1 MTAGLLLL
9 GLLAA
14 VAVFLPHPA
23 APLGGLGLAVVLAL
37 TLEPASVRL
46 AWRVRTVTVLLL
58 LSLLTAAGVAS
69 IAGPTRGLTVG
80 AAVLVRFLTLVLL
93 ATVAARRLDTETI
106 LAATA
111 RTGIRPLGLVLGLAL
126 NTLPHLTKTLGDA
139 WTALAVRSPSGRVPW
154 RRLPLLAE
162 TLLAHT
168 GRLADDAAVAAA
180 LRGHTALGLRP
191 PAASAGAAVV
201 VVTGPPGS
209 GKTAAVT
216 GAFAVLSGQGPAMAG
231 FVQDAIWEGGDKTGF
246 ILRDLR
252 SGVTAPLADRAD
264 GDRGEHGTRFR
275 FHPEGFA
282 LACRALTGVRHAEIL
297 VADELGPVELRGG
310 GHMPALRRALRRAP
324 GAVLLCTVRR
334 HLLPS
339 LLAELLAGNVVIVDV
354 GEHKDPAA
362 AVATAVTA
370 VLRPMRTGFGT

>member
-1 MTAGLLLL
+1 VTAVLILL

-14 VAVFLPHPA
+14 VGVFLPHPA
-23 APLGGLGLAVVLAL
+23 APLGGLGLALGLAVA
-37 TLEPASVRL
+37 LEPTSVRR
-46 AWRVRTVTVLLL
+46 AWRVRTVTFVVL

-69 IAGPTRGLTVG
+69 IAGPTRGLVVG
-80 AAVLVRFLTLVLL
+80 GAVLIRFLTLVLL
-93 ATVAARRLDTETI
+93 ATVAARRLNTETI
-106 LAATA
+106 LAAAA
-111 RTGIRPLGLVLGLAL
+111 RSGIRPLGLILGLAL
-126 NTLPHLTKTLGDA
+126 NTLPQLTQTLWDA

-180 LRGHTALGLRP
+180 LRGHAALGLRP
-191 PAASAGAAVV
+191 AAAPAGAGMV

-209 GKTAAVT
+209 GKTAAIA
-216 GAFAVLSGQGPAMAG
+216 GALAALQSTNLALAG
-231 FVQDAIWEGGDKTGF
+231 FVQEATWEEGRKTGF

-282 LACRALTGVRHAEIL
+282 LARRALTGVRHAEIL

-339 LLAELLAGNVVIVDV
+339 LLAELHAGDVVIVDM
-354 GEHKDPAA
+354 GEHNNPAAVVAA
-362 AVATAVTA
+362 AVTAS
-370 VLRPMRTGFGT
+370 LRPGNAG